1 MNADLGRQ
9 LCLVV
14 MSRKEAVKLQYRN
27 PDGTP
32 SAMISI
38 ASVGGRYS
46 NSPKPVKDVR
56 SVLYVNFDD
65 VVDDA
70 DGYYPCTENDA
81 RKVVDFVTSCVELR
95 GLRRLYV
102 HCDAGLS
109 RSAAIAKAVQEH
121 YRVPDGN
128 VSYKEGST
136 PNPLV
141 YRLMTDAFDK
151 FMK

>member
-1 MNADLGRQ
+1 MNPDFGKQ
-9 LCLVV
+9 LQLVV
-14 MSRKEAVKLQYRN
+14 MSRKEAVKLQYKN
-27 PDGTP
+27 PDGMP

-38 ASVGGRYS
+38 TSVGGRYN

-56 SVLYVNFDD
+56 SMLYVNFDD
-65 VVDDA
+65 VTDDT
-70 DGYYPCTENDA
+70 DGYPCTENDA
-81 RKVVDFVTSCVELR
+81 CKMADFVTECMELR

-109 RSAAIAKAVQEH
+109 RSAAVAKAVQEH
-121 YRVPDGN
+121 YQVPDGN

-141 YRLMTDAFDK
+141 HGLMTDALK
-151 FMK
+151 PYK